1 MCYFDETLPESVAYA
16 LHCEDNLPA
25 TWDDASRTPMSK
37 CHIQEGTTMAQH
49 GLYQPKIADEHIRQL
64 YQWAKRFQMPMTRLV
79 NALLAHALARLEQG
93 VENVTDPIAGADGRR
108 TRRPKENQ

>member
-1 MCYFDETLPESVAYA
+1 
-16 LHCEDNLPA
+16 
-25 TWDDASRTPMSK
+25 
-37 CHIQEGTTMAQH
+37 MAQH

-93 VENVTDPIAGADGRR
+93 VEIVSDPPATTYRWR
-108 TRRPKENQ
+108 KRHPKENK